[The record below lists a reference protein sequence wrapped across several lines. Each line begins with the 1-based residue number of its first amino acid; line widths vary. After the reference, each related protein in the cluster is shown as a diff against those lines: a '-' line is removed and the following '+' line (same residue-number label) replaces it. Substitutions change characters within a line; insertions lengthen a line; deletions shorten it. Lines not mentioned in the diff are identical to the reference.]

1 MKQQIWNYVWLGLG
15 LIAALTFFMPGISYA
30 GVAEENSGC
39 LSLESWEEEYT
50 DTDTGRGTLAVR
62 CETFKGFHGTIEL
75 RIQGLIGGREFT
87 ASLTEEGGYRINLTL
102 PVESYVVRELKAVS
116 DRWNYACQAEQTEL
130 DIVTGA
136 TSLLKVRV
144 TANGILT
151 LPDEEAEVKHSP
163 EISGSERSHKT
174 QETEEELV
182 TEAVKRKTKGRQIPP
197 FLIAGVFGL
206 VACLAGVYYVVKK
219 NRTGG

>member
-1 MKQQIWNYVWLGLG
+1 
-15 LIAALTFFMPGISYA
+15 MPGISYA
-30 GVAEENSGC
+30 GAAAETSGR
-39 LSLESWEEEYT
+39 LSLESWEEEFT

-87 ASLTEEGGYRINLTL
+87 ASLTEEGGYRINLAL

-116 DRWNYACQAEQTEL
+116 NRWNYVCQAEQTEL
-130 DIVTGA
+130 DIVTDA
-136 TSLLKVRV
+136 VSLLKVRV

-151 LPDEEAEVKHSP
+151 LPDEEPEEERSP
-163 EISGSERSHKT
+163 ETRGSEENRKL
-174 QETEEELV
+174 QETEAGPAAGAAEPQM
-182 TEAVKRKTKGRQIPP
+182 KGRQIPP
-197 FLIAGVFGL
+197 FLMAGVFGL
-206 VACLAGVYYVVKK
+206 AACLAGFYYVMKK